1 MMRIIARRMSDADH
15 PKMDQ
20 GSSGSAV
27 ALEIT
32 RHAAM
37 RDPPRRFAELVEAAR
52 RQVSCRT
59 QRGS

>member
-1 MMRIIARRMSDADH
+1 MSDADH